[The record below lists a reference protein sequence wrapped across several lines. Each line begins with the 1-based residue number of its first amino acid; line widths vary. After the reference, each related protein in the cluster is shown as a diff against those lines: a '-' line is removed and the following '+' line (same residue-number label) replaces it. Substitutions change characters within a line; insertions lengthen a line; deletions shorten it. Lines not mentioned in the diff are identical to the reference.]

1 MCVKLFL
8 TLSYMG
14 ISDKTVNI
22 RGLMANRNKI
32 SRHYTKWG
40 YIFVLPFLAIFLAF
54 NFYPLMC
61 TIWYAFCDLRG
72 LESPGPRFLPS
83 IGEPWFRNFL
93 EVFEASSF
101 HDAFFNTLMFFVVT
115 TIPEWLLAFWLAA
128 AITDRR
134 LGIKGKTLYKTAFI
148 FPKLVS
154 GSTLSGLLLEHLIMF
169 TTTTVGFIYVASM
182 INGFGLD
189 MQDFKFFFS
198 NRFLC
203 IVVSVVIHFGITFIY
218 AVAGITSIPVEVF
231 EAAEM
236 DGANRLQTFL
246 HITLPCM
253 KPIMFFISVVALVDG
268 LGMSEVPSAFGM
280 YDTTRRCLTIAMYI
294 TNQAYM
300 GANIFDRASAAS
312 IILLGIMGVGALIIY
327 FAFIRDK
334 DEAQLRKLIRK
345 EKREAKRLGETA

>member
-1 MCVKLFL
+1 M
-8 TLSYMG
+8 T
-14 ISDKTVNI
+14 
-22 RGLMANRNKI
+22 NRNNI

-40 YIFVLPFLAIFLAF
+40 YFFVLPFLAIYLAF

-72 LESPGPRFLPS
+72 RESTGPTFLPS

-93 EVFEASSF
+93 EVLESHSF
-101 HDAFFNTLMFFVVT
+101 QDAFKNTLFFFVVT

-148 FPKLVS
+148 FPKLIS
-154 GSTLSGLLLEHLIMF
+154 GSTLSGLLLEHLVLF
-169 TTTTVGFIYVASM
+169 TASSVGFVYVASM

-198 NRFLC
+198 NRFLV
-203 IVVSVVIHFGITFIY
+203 IVLSVVIHFGITFIY

-246 HITLPCM
+246 YITLPSM

-280 YDTTRRCLTIAMYI
+280 YDTTRRCLTMAMYI
-294 TNQAYM
+294 INQAYM
-300 GANIFDRASAAS
+300 GANIYDRASAAS
-312 IILLGIMGVGALIIY
+312 IFLLGIMGVGALIIY
-327 FAFIRDK
+327 FVFIRDK
-334 DEAQLRKLIRK
+334 DEVKLRKLMRK
-345 EKREAKRLGETA
+345 EKREAKRLKGES

>member
-1 MCVKLFL
+1 M
-8 TLSYMG
+8 T
-14 ISDKTVNI
+14 
-22 RGLMANRNKI
+22 NRNLI

-40 YIFVLPFLAIFLAF
+40 YFFVLPFLVIFLAF

-72 LESPGPRFLPS
+72 LDSPGPRFLPS
-83 IGEPWFRNFL
+83 IGEPWYRNFQQ
-93 EVFEASSF
+93 VFESGSF
-101 HDAFFNTLMFFVVT
+101 KDAFKNTLMFFFAT
-115 TIPEWLLAFWLAA
+115 TIPEWTLAFWLAA

-169 TTTTVGFIYVASM
+169 TASSVGFIYVASL

-189 MQDFKFFFS
+189 MQDFKFFMS
-198 NRFLC
+198 NRFLV
-203 IVVSVVIHFGITFIY
+203 IVVSALIHFGITFIY

-236 DGANRLQTFL
+236 DGANRLQTFF

-268 LGMSEVPSAFGM
+268 LGMSEVPSAFGI
-280 YDTTRRCLTIAMYI
+280 YDTLRLCLTIEMYI

-312 IILLGIMGVGALIIY
+312 IILLGIMGIGALIIY
-327 FAFIRDK
+327 FVFIRDK
-334 DEAQLRKLIRK
+334 DEAKLRKLIRK
-345 EKREAKRLGETA
+345 EKREAKRLKEVA